1 MRKCLFLLVTAAMV
15 GLVFSSCTEQR
26 QQATETQ
33 RKTRTVTITRAQTL
47 APDGVT
53 IVELT
58 TRTTTITDELTGQT
72 LEETT
77 VQEQPKLIGTIG
89 AIARTVATATM
100 GPAAGQAVQTGL
112 GLLESILG
120 GAGIAA
126 TTGGAGFVMLKRKQQ
141 EAQAERERAETA
153 ERHRKQLIDGVES
166 AKRHMP
172 EDVWRNVRE
181 TLKDNQDDDLIDVIR
196 TKTAG

>member
-1 MRKCLFLLVTAAMV
+1 MV
-15 GLVFSSCTEQR
+15 GLVFSSCAEQR
-26 QQATETQ
+26 QQTLETQ

-53 IVELT
+53 LVELT

-72 LEETT
+72 LEEVT
-77 VQEQPKLIGTIG
+77 VQEQPKILGTIG
-89 AIARTVATATM
+89 AVVKTVATATM
-100 GPAAGQAVQTGL
+100 GPAAGQVVQTGL

-126 TTGGAGFVMLKRKQQ
+126 AAGGTGAVMLKRKQQ

-153 ERHRKQLIDGVES
+153 ERHRQQLIDGVES

-172 EDVWRNVRE
+172 EDVWRNVRS
-181 TLKDNQDDDLIDVIR
+181 TLRDNQDDDLIKVVAD
-196 TKTAG
+196 KTA